1 MTRQN
6 APTQSA
12 THRLCQ
18 ALRVSAPPDWSA
30 AHAAILAGA
39 PVDTPIPTWAGATP
53 LILAATLDGCIAEA
67 GWLLDHGA
75 SLETV
80 TSNGTTALVSAVLHS
95 RTDTAALLLEH
106 GADPNARGRN
116 GWTALMVVSLMNDT
130 ESRRGLIVML
140 LDHGADPAVM
150 ALDGRTAPE
159 IFMAFGGPELTGYL
173 DEVLASD
180 HRAAARCRLLD
191 RLTTDQRLAWL
202 PRSTVAESAMKT
214 PKTWYRTP

>member
-39 PVDTPIPTWAGATP
+39 PVDPPLPQWAGATP
-53 LILAATLDGCIAEA
+53 LILAATLDGCTAEV

-75 SLETV
+75 SLEAV
-80 TSNGTTALVSAVLHS
+80 TSNGTTALVRAGAHS
-95 RTDTAALLLEH
+95 RIGTIALLLQR
-106 GADPNARGRN
+106 GVDPNARGRN

-130 ESRRGLIVML
+130 KSRRGLIVTL
-140 LDHGADPAVM
+140 LDHGADPA
-150 ALDGRTAPE
+150 ATTLDGRTAPE

-180 HRAAARCRLLD
+180 HRATARCRLLD
-191 RLTTDQRLAWL
+191 RLTIAPPPAAACWIG
-202 PRSTVAESAMKT
+202 
-214 PKTWYRTP
+214 